1 VAYAKPA
8 VVSNNAVQEKSP
20 GIRSISIKA
29 MSAGGVSKP
38 EQNSKTHEIEEEIGI
53 DQSWN
58 EPVTDD
64 ALRKCW
70 LAFANRIEAEN
81 PRFYSILTNHLPRL
95 NNTVL
100 QLELK
105 NSIQETEVMAQ
116 KYALFTYLKTE
127 LRNARLTL
135 EVCIAKNDEPAS
147 KAYTAA
153 DKFKLM
159 LESNPSLL
167 KLSKHFD
174 LDLD

>member
-1 VAYAKPA
+1 
-8 VVSNNAVQEKSP
+8 
-20 GIRSISIKA
+20 
-29 MSAGGVSKP
+29 MSATGVSKP
-38 EQNSKTHEIEEEIGI
+38 EQDTKNSVTEEDTSIN
-53 DQSWN
+53 QSWN
-58 EPVTDD
+58 EPVSDE
-64 ALRKCW
+64 ALHRCW
-70 LAFANRIEAEN
+70 LAYANRIESDN

-116 KYALFTYLKTE
+116 KHALFTYLKTE
-127 LRNARLTL
+127 LRNARLSL
-135 EVCIAKNDEPAS
+135 EVIIAKNDEPAT

-159 LESNPSLL
+159 LENNPSLV